1 MAVLRFIASLFLLV
15 AVVAFIADATALF
28 QGTGSILGT
37 SFQQHWQDVAP
48 GTFAAVK
55 AAIQSAT
62 GSLVWGG
69 IIAPLIAL
77 PTYLLFGLLAVVS
90 GYFGR
95 RREKINI
102 FVN

>member
-15 AVVAFIADATALF
+15 AVIAFIADATALF

-37 SFQQHWQDVAP
+37 SFSEHLQDVAP

-55 AAIQSAT
+55 AAVSGAA
-62 GSLVWGG
+62 GSFVWDLV
-69 IIAPLIAL
+69 IAPLIAL
-77 PTYLLFGLLAVVS
+77 PTFLLFGLLALAS
-90 GYFGR
+90 GYAGR